1 MFSVPILIGPLI
13 RRGRASSFSLMKIA
27 KNQVGKK
34 ASLPHPAFT
43 PQIGQN
49 HGLESFAPLRSL
61 IGPRFSKI
69 SYVLAALKATIVL
82 PAFAR
87 SCFCRPELQNT
98 LPSVPLQGVRGLALG
113 IEADTGLVANARAV

>member
-1 MFSVPILIGPLI
+1 MFNHPVIISASLMLSVPLLIGPLN
-13 RRGRASSFSLMKIA
+13 RRGKGCYFILIQSNQKSSRQKGF
-27 KNQVGKK
+27 
-34 ASLPHPAFT
+34 LPHKAFALQT
-43 PQIGQN
+43 GQN

-69 SYVLAALKATIVL
+69 SYVLAALKTTIVL

-98 LPSVPLQGVRGLALG
+98 PPSVPLSGG
-113 IEADTGLVANARAV
+113 